1 MSSSIGASEARESH
15 RERFEMKER
24 KRERKDQEFEREKE
38 RQGTSVQDTVYLKRI
53 WENERERKG
62 NAVEGRRR
70 RRRRRRKEAL
80 KRGIRGGKE
89 IRAAFTIEM
98 KKDREKA
105 KAQESDVLKHLRPT
119 V

>member
-1 MSSSIGASEARESH
+1 
-15 RERFEMKER
+15 MKER

-62 NAVEGRRR
+62 NAVLEGRRL
-70 RRRRRRKEAL
+70 RRRKEAL